1 MNTKFFK
8 DELEQ
13 ALSQLQILQH
23 KKTYNGMYRLIC
35 AAILLF
41 LIYQYAYPADWYLLL
56 LIPFLVLF
64 SYLVRR
70 DMSLN
75 RRISYWSSRRD
86 ICEREIKISQYDISS
101 FVGGKRHEEA
111 EHSYSVDLDIFGHKS
126 IFQYI
131 NRTTTPGGE
140 KWLAKRLKNPFTDIT
155 KIRARQESI
164 RIMMN
169 KPLWLLNFCTLGNL
183 VEYKTTEELQIKQF
197 LNEAIPYGK
206 KRSIVLLVLF
216 FPFVQFTLL
225 LLTALGIL
233 PYSVIAVTIG
243 AALTFSLSN
252 NKKISAIQE
261 VISSKSTLLARYS
274 TLFKVMEDV
283 NVNSDELLQ
292 MQKGLFTDNTS
303 ASYVIGRLSKMLD
316 RLDFRRNI
324 IVGVTLNALFLWDF
338 RQLIAIE
345 KWRSKYQSVIP
356 KWMDLLHQ
364 TDAMVSFSLF
374 AFSNKERVCFPEV
387 VDNGPVL
394 KAKSLKHPLIDDK
407 QCVGNGIDIEQI
419 PSFLVVTGANMA
431 GKSTYLRTV
440 GINFVFA
447 NIGIPVF
454 AESFTFT
461 PTNLF
466 TSLRTNDS
474 LTQNESYFFA
484 ELKRLKMI
492 IDRLNKGERMFIILD
507 EILKGTNSKD
517 KQFGSISLVKQLLRH
532 SCVGIIA
539 THDLILGELA
549 TEFPD
554 QVRNFCFEADIK
566 DDNLSFSYEI
576 QEGIAHNM
584 NACFLMKKMG
594 IIVE

>member
-1 MNTKFFK
+1 MNKKFFK
-8 DELEQ
+8 EELEQ
-13 ALSQLQILQH
+13 ALSQLQVLQH

-35 AAILLF
+35 AAVILI
-41 LIYQYAYPADWYLLL
+41 LIYQYTYPFEWYSLL

-75 RRISYWSSRRD
+75 RRVSYWSSRRD
-86 ICEREIKISQYDISS
+86 VCEREIRIAQYDITS
-101 FVGGKRHEEA
+101 FIGGKRHEEA
-111 EHSYSVDLDIFGHKS
+111 EHPFSVDLDLFGHKS

-140 KWLAKRLKNPFTDIT
+140 KWLAKRLKNPFTNIERI
-155 KIRARQESI
+155 KARQESI

-183 VEYKTTEELQIKQF
+183 VEYKTKEDIEIKQF
-197 LNEAIPYGK
+197 LNEPIPYAK
-206 KRSIVLLVLF
+206 KRSIVLLVLI
-216 FPFVQFTLL
+216 FPFIQFILL
-225 LLTALGIL
+225 LLSIMGYI
-233 PYSVIAVTIG
+233 PYSIIAITSG
-243 AALTFSLSN
+243 AALTFALSN
-252 NKKISAIQE
+252 NKKISAIQDI
-261 VISSKSTLLARYS
+261 ISSKSTLLARYS

-283 NVNSDELLQ
+283 NIKSDELSQ
-292 MQKGLFTDNTS
+292 MQKGLFVENTS
-303 ASYVIGRLSKMLD
+303 ASFVIGRLSKMLD
-316 RLDFRRNI
+316 RLDYRRNL
-324 IVGVTLNALFLWDF
+324 IVGLALNILFLWDF

-345 KWRSKYQSVIP
+345 KWRSKYQPVIP
-356 KWMDLLHQ
+356 KWMELLHQ

-374 AFSNKERVCFPEV
+374 AFSNKDRVCFPEV
-387 VDNGPVL
+387 VKDGPIIQ
-394 KAKSLKHPLIDDK
+394 AKSLKHPLIEDK
-407 QCVGNGIDIEQI
+407 QCIGNGIDIEQM

-517 KQFGSISLVKQLLRH
+517 KQHGSISLVKQLIRH

-549 TEFPD
+549 NEFPD
-554 QVRNFCFEADIK
+554 QVRNYCFEADIEGE
-566 DDNLSFSYEI
+566 NLTFSYKI
-576 QEGIAHNM
+576 KQGIAHNM

>member
-197 LNEAIPYGK
+197 LNEPIPYGK

-324 IVGVTLNALFLWDF
+324 IVGLTLNALFLWDF

>member
-197 LNEAIPYGK
+197 LNEPIPYGK

-316 RLDFRRNI
+316 RLDFRHNI
-324 IVGVTLNALFLWDF
+324 IVGLTLNALFLWDF

-566 DDNLSFSYEI
+566 DENLSFSYEI